1 MVVATQLS
9 SNLEDGHE
17 HGHGL
22 SSPTQLLRRPSRSPS
37 SEARITIKNRRK
49 RFLDTHPEYF
59 SSASL
64 ELADPLAYDRLVRR
78 FQTPNEREAEGR
90 KKGYSGTLEADLWR
104 SEAKISALANL
115 DRSALLGHRR
125 DASGGIVAEEKDEV
139 PKTKAEGIQR
149 WRKEMELMF
158 LMGDDPNFDYK
169 GVDESEEYDDREVQ
183 EREEE
188 ERWFE
193 KEEPSWVE
201 DSDRRGEDLIGQTG
215 VQDY

>member
-1 MVVATQLS
+1 M
-9 SNLEDGHE
+9 
-17 HGHGL
+17 
-22 SSPTQLLRRPSRSPS
+22 
-37 SEARITIKNRRK
+37 
-49 RFLDTHPEYF
+49 
-59 SSASL
+59 
-64 ELADPLAYDRLVRR
+64 
-78 FQTPNEREAEGR
+78 
-90 KKGYSGTLEADLWR
+90 
-104 SEAKISALANL
+104 
-115 DRSALLGHRR
+115 
-125 DASGGIVAEEKDEV
+125 AEEKDEV